1 MRQTLIC
8 TVGVSLFYPNL
19 QNLPASTAFADW
31 LARQPAIDQPHLSP
45 AIVADLKAAYQQ
57 QQWAD
62 LAIALGQLPPT
73 LRLAG
78 AEINSIAD
86 LLTQGDCAPNA
97 RLIFCHSDTDQG
109 RAIATLLTHYY
120 DLKGHSTTSHPIIG
134 LQDDDPKRFR
144 TSGLRNLVKTISRLL
159 RDYGPSTCAL
169 NATGGYKAQ
178 IAIAVLLGQAL
189 KVPVYYKH
197 ERFSEI
203 IAFPPMPI
211 SLDFDLWLN
220 HASWLRTLDSPQG
233 MLPATALAN
242 TWEEALEPLV
252 ERTVID
258 GVDYVALSATGQI
271 FHEAFRGRQPDIA
284 ALPAVV
290 PARQKRSPQLS
301 DHDWG
306 NARSAILRYMQQVT
320 DRCPYVTGCRT
331 HRWNPDLPSVN
342 QFRLK
347 GDAIEGI
354 YSNGSWTVKFW
365 VETSSQT
372 PSQRQACLLDLCDRF
387 AE

>member
-8 TVGVSLFYPNL
+8 TVGISLFYPNL
-19 QNLPASTAFADW
+19 QSLPASTTFADW

-86 LLTQGDCAPNA
+86 LLAQGDCAPNA

-120 DLKGHSTTSHPIIG
+120 GLRGHPTEAHAIAD

-144 TSGLRNLVKTISRLL
+144 TSGLRNLVKTLSQVL
-159 RDYGPSTCAL
+159 RTYGAQSCAI

-178 IAIAVLLGQAL
+178 IAIAVLIGQAL
-189 KVPVYYKH
+189 RVPVYYKH

-203 IAFPPMPI
+203 ISFPPMPI
-211 SLDFDLWLN
+211 SLDADLWLN
-220 HASWLRTLDSPQG
+220 HCGWLSALQDPAALLSTATLPTPWD
-233 MLPATALAN
+233 
-242 TWEEALEPLV
+242 EALEPLI
-252 ERTVID
+252 ERDTID
-258 GVDYVALSATGQI
+258 GVEYVALSATGQI
-271 FHEAFRGRQPDIA
+271 FHEAFRDRQPDPA
-284 ALPAVV
+284 ALPPPV
-290 PARQKRSPQLS
+290 PSSQKQAPQLT
-301 DHDWG
+301 DHNWG
-306 NARSAILRYMQQVT
+306 NAHTAILRHLQQVT
-320 DRCPYVTGCRT
+320 DQCPYAVGCRT
-331 HRWNPDLPSVN
+331 HYWNPHLPSIN
-342 QFRLK
+342 QFRLR
-347 GDAIEGI
+347 DDSIEGI

-365 VETSSQT
+365 VDTLSQSL
-372 PSQRQACLLDLCDRF
+372 SQRQACLLDLCDRF
-387 AE
+387 VR

>member
-8 TVGVSLFYPNL
+8 TVGISLFFPNL
-19 QNLPASTAFADW
+19 NGLPQPEGFAAW
-31 LARQPAIDQPHLSP
+31 LAHQPAADHAHLTP
-45 AIVADLKAAYQQ
+45 AIIAALRDAYQQ
-57 QQWAD
+57 QDWVA
-62 LAIALGQLPPT
+62 LALALGQLPPT

-86 LLTQGDCAPNA
+86 LLASGDCAPNA
-97 RLIFCHSDTDQG
+97 RLIFCHSDTEQG
-109 RAIATLLTHYY
+109 RAIATLLGDYY
-120 DLKGHSTTSHPIIG
+120 NLRGHQTESHAIAD
-134 LQDDDPKRFR
+134 LQDADPKRFR
-144 TSGLRNLVKTISRLL
+144 TGGLRNLVKTISQVL
-159 RDYGPSTCAL
+159 RNYGPETCAI

-220 HASWLRTLDSPQG
+220 HSSWLRTLDSPQG

-258 GVDYVALSATGQI
+258 GVDYVTLSATGQI
-271 FHEAFRGRQPDIA
+271 FHEAFKGRQPDTA

-320 DRCPYVTGCRT
+320 DRCPYVTGCRS

-365 VETSSQT
+365 VETTSQT
-372 PSQRQACLLDLCDRF
+372 LSQRQDCLLDLC
-387 AE
+387 